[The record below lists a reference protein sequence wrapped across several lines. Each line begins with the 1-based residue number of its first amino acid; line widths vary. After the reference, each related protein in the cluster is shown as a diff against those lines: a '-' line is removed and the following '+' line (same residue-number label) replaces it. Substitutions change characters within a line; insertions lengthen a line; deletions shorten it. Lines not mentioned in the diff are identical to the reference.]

1 MLIGIIAEKTLYGFD
16 SYGYDRVNVIF
27 DLVSLLMIIGIGI
40 LAYIHIFIGVVPETD
55 SVTIA
60 QTSNEES
67 KMEEKKDKKIFLS
80 PAGAIIALICF
91 FLPWVRFSCM
101 GKTKYASGADL
112 GGMFWVVFAAAIFI
126 VLIFFVFQTRKELAK
141 SKPFILIASLAAL
154 VIILIQYIRF
164 SSGELTE
171 FGRIRP
177 QDIGLTIQFGGIGTV
192 IGFILSFIGSFFLN
206 KKNTNKELISKD
218 G

>member
-1 MLIGIIAEKTLYGFD
+1 
-16 SYGYDRVNVIF
+16 
-27 DLVSLLMIIGIGI
+27 
-40 LAYIHIFIGVVPETD
+40 
-55 SVTIA
+55 
-60 QTSNEES
+60 
-67 KMEEKKDKKIFLS
+67 
-80 PAGAIIALICF
+80 
-91 FLPWVRFSCM
+91 M